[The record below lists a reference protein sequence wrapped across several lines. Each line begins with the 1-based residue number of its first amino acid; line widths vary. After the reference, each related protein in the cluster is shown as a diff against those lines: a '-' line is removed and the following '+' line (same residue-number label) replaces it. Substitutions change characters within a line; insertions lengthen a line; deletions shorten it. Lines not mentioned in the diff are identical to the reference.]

1 MLSVLSQAW
10 HSWTNAKGI
19 ALLAVPALAIGI
31 GSTTAIYTVVNGVM
45 LAPLPY
51 PDSDRFLVLYS
62 GRLSE
67 PNQVGASSAVDLLE
81 YQQRTHSFDVF
92 GWFRQ
97 HELDLTSPGDP
108 QHVEVLAVT
117 PSLAHNLGVQ
127 PLMGR
132 WFTDASGAVLSYN
145 LWRRLGADANFIGQ
159 SVTLSGRSYTV
170 TGVMPSRF
178 LLPLPGPG
186 TEGFDSDVWIS
197 LDPFGGTEREQ
208 GWFIA
213 YARRKPDVTP
223 AQAEADVRVAAAEIA
238 RQNPVSHPSY
248 TAHVR
253 GLRAAAVEGI
263 RPTLLLLFAAAALL
277 LLITCAN
284 VAGLLLTRSIARA
297 RETATRVALG
307 ASQRQLAWQYFV
319 EGMVLALAGSA
330 AGVLVSLALV
340 RIMVSIAGEYIPIT
354 SEIALDSNVLLFGVA
369 TAVVGSAVPALAP
382 LWQAMRTPPNEV
394 LNAGVRSSAGV
405 RARRLSRALV
415 IAEVVL
421 GFTLLAVS
429 IVLISHLQTLRRT
442 SPGFDAN
449 QLLTFQLT
457 MPDAVASNDQA
468 RDAYQARLLEALR
481 AIPGVTGAAFAN
493 QLPLDGCCLG
503 TTLYPDGRPGDPD
516 SVERVAFVTASVGFV
531 EALRIPLRSGRLL
544 DARDTDEKLVNVV
557 INEATSAKYW
567 PGENPIEAR
576 GRLGNPDKG
585 PPIRVVGVVGDVRND
600 GLGKPPVPEVYLL
613 SAITTVNP
621 MGFVV
626 RSPLSTEQLV
636 PEVRRAIRSAD
647 PTLAVD
653 EIATMSETIRNS
665 LVLERAGSFVM
676 AFFAVAALLMA
687 SLGIYG
693 VVAYGVRQRRVEI
706 GTRMAVGAVKRDV
719 LRLVVG
725 GGLKMAVIG
734 VVIGSVAVLG
744 TAFLLARFFDV
755 YELGLLPFVA
765 STAIVG
771 TVAALASSVPAWR
784 ATLLSPMVAIRDEPQ
799 STWETTR
806 QTVRSVIA
814 GIGGALS
821 RDDEQNLPSEE
832 AVLTEFVAAARQAQS
847 SAEVVQ
853 TALATLTGA
862 LRADWAVLAETSAD
876 KSSYVCSAT
885 TIAGAECSIPA
896 DGFLLSRLRASSSP
910 LAMEEVDF
918 QALIAWANEHRP
930 QRLVELVMLQK
941 MGARLAAALRTKN
954 EVLGVLVFGAPSS
967 RDAYTAVEKRVLGR
981 AADQF
986 ALIVENARLTDRVVE
1001 QEKLRRDVALAVEVQ
1016 RRLLPEHPPAARV
1029 AAITATSVPA
1039 RSVGGDYYDFIEI
1052 GDNRIGLALADVAG
1066 KGVAAALIMAA
1077 VQASLRVIASEDGIP
1092 LPQLVAKMNRFL
1104 YQSTS
1109 SASYATFFYAQLD
1122 ERTRQLRYVNAGHNP
1137 PYLVRAV
1144 AHTADQQ
1151 SPALSIEELKTG
1163 GAVIGLLPHLS
1174 YEEATIDLQPG
1185 DVLIAFTDGVV
1196 EALNTN
1202 EEEFGEERL
1211 KDLIRRVAHLPV
1223 QEISTRISEEL
1234 RRWISHAAQYDDL
1247 TFLVMKVNE

>member
-1 MLSVLSQAW
+1 M
-10 HSWTNAKGI
+10 
-19 ALLAVPALAIGI
+19 
-31 GSTTAIYTVVNGVM
+31 
-45 LAPLPY
+45 
-51 PDSDRFLVLYS
+51 
-62 GRLSE
+62 
-67 PNQVGASSAVDLLE
+67 
-81 YQQRTHSFDVF
+81 
-92 GWFRQ
+92 
-97 HELDLTSPGDP
+97 
-108 QHVEVLAVT
+108 
-117 PSLAHNLGVQ
+117 
-127 PLMGR
+127 
-132 WFTDASGAVLSYN
+132 
-145 LWRRLGADANFIGQ
+145 
-159 SVTLSGRSYTV
+159 
-170 TGVMPSRF
+170 
-178 LLPLPGPG
+178 
-186 TEGFDSDVWIS
+186 
-197 LDPFGGTEREQ
+197 
-208 GWFIA
+208 
-213 YARRKPDVTP
+213 
-223 AQAEADVRVAAAEIA
+223 
-238 RQNPVSHPSY
+238 
-248 TAHVR
+248 
-253 GLRAAAVEGI
+253 
-263 RPTLLLLFAAAALL
+263 LLFAAAALL

-503 TTLYPDGRPGDPD
+503 TTLYPDGRPGDAD

-544 DARDTDEKLVNVV
+544 DARDTNEKLVNVV

-576 GRLGNPDKG
+576 GRLGDPDKG

-653 EIATMSETIRNS
+653 EIATMSETIRDS

-725 GGLKMAVIG
+725 GGLRMAVIG

-744 TAFLLARFFDV
+744 TALLLARFFDV

-821 RDDEQNLPSEE
+821 RDDRAEP
-832 AVLTEFVAAARQAQS
+832 AV
-847 SAEVVQ
+847 
-853 TALATLTGA
+853 
-862 LRADWAVLAETSAD
+862 
-876 KSSYVCSAT
+876 
-885 TIAGAECSIPA
+885 
-896 DGFLLSRLRASSSP
+896 
-910 LAMEEVDF
+910 
-918 QALIAWANEHRP
+918 
-930 QRLVELVMLQK
+930 
-941 MGARLAAALRTKN
+941 
-954 EVLGVLVFGAPSS
+954 
-967 RDAYTAVEKRVLGR
+967 
-981 AADQF
+981 
-986 ALIVENARLTDRVVE
+986 
-1001 QEKLRRDVALAVEVQ
+1001 
-1016 RRLLPEHPPAARV
+1016 
-1029 AAITATSVPA
+1029 
-1039 RSVGGDYYDFIEI
+1039 
-1052 GDNRIGLALADVAG
+1052 
-1066 KGVAAALIMAA
+1066 
-1077 VQASLRVIASEDGIP
+1077 
-1092 LPQLVAKMNRFL
+1092 
-1104 YQSTS
+1104 
-1109 SASYATFFYAQLD
+1109 
-1122 ERTRQLRYVNAGHNP
+1122 
-1137 PYLVRAV
+1137 
-1144 AHTADQQ
+1144 
-1151 SPALSIEELKTG
+1151 
-1163 GAVIGLLPHLS
+1163 
-1174 YEEATIDLQPG
+1174 
-1185 DVLIAFTDGVV
+1185 
-1196 EALNTN
+1196 
-1202 EEEFGEERL
+1202 
-1211 KDLIRRVAHLPV
+1211 
-1223 QEISTRISEEL
+1223 
-1234 RRWISHAAQYDDL
+1234 
-1247 TFLVMKVNE
+1247 